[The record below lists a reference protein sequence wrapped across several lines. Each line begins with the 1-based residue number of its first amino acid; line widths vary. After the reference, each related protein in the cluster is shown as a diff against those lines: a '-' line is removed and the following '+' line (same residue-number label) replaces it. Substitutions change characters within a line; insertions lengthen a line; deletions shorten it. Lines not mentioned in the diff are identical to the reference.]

1 MPILAVSYMFQ
12 YLDKSALSLTAILG
26 LREDLGVSG
35 SQYSWANS
43 VYYFGYLIASYPAAA
58 LMVRLPTGKTIAA
71 SMYVKSSAYY
81 AWDVLG
87 QIQNPFADERFL
99 LLVSFGDAS

>member
-1 MPILAVSYMFQ
+1 MFQ

-26 LREDLGVSG
+26 IREDLGVSG
-35 SQYSWANS
+35 SAYSWANS

-71 SMYVKSSAYY
+71 SMYVELSIDDAQNMLL
-81 AWDVLG
+81 DEIQIFVLMCYSD
-87 QIQNPFADERFL
+87 NF
-99 LLVSFGDAS
+99 

>member
-1 MPILAVSYMFQ
+1 MFQ

-26 LREDLGVSG
+26 IREDLGVSG
-35 SQYSWANS
+35 SAYSWANS

-71 SMYVKSSAYY
+71 SMYVESSFCDAQNVPLN
-81 AWDVLG
+81 DIHILG
-87 QIQNPFADERFL
+87 
-99 LLVSFGDAS
+99 